1 MCDEYCGLNCEY
13 RYPNCLSRYYIGN
26 KESVS
31 PGHLPDPNYQPQP
44 SRIYRE
50 DLLTEYTTGP
60 NSLICYFHCLHPD
73 LPTSH
78 PQFAIHKWLR
88 DFPNSGFGCRLYINP
103 KKHLQADSFEN
114 RNVLSLADKDL
125 N

>member
-60 NSLICYFHCLHPD
+60 NSLICYFHCCTLTSQSHILN
-73 LPTSH
+73 LP
-78 PQFAIHKWLR
+78 
-88 DFPNSGFGCRLYINP
+88 YING
-103 KKHLQADSFEN
+103 FEISGTP
-114 RNVLSLADKDL
+114 VLVAVSK
-125 N
+125 